1 MPTLYS
7 ARWVLPISSSA
18 ISDGALVVDGD
29 RIIAVGERAELS
41 QRFPDTAVR
50 DLGEAA
56 ILPGLVNAH
65 SHLELTCLRGFLDTE
80 ESNFFAWLR
89 KLTITRAKMSPED
102 LYVSAAWGAIEAL
115 RAGVTCVADAS
126 DSAYESMSALRDGGM
141 RGIVF
146 QESFGPDPR
155 LAAENFEALKAKVDR
170 LRERETDL
178 VRCGVSP
185 HAPYTVS
192 APQLEMIAGFALAE
206 NLPVMMHAAETTME
220 ASLLSE
226 GSGLFAEG
234 LANRG
239 IKWNAPGLST
249 IQYLNAL
256 GILQTRPLLAH
267 CINLDL
273 ADIQTLRDT
282 GSSVAHCPK
291 SNAKLAHGVA
301 PLASFLDAGVK
312 LGFGSDSVASNNS
325 CDLLE
330 EARFALLT
338 ARQAAAVNSPEITAA
353 QALEIATLGGARA
366 LGIEGKVGEL
376 REGLQADFAAVSLNG
391 THQIPSYE
399 SVSTLIFNSSGRD
412 VVLTVVAGREV
423 YRHGRVTTLDEDSL
437 REQMK
442 AIGTKLKAG

>member
-1 MPTLYS
+1 
-7 ARWVLPISSSA
+7 
-18 ISDGALVVDGD
+18 
-29 RIIAVGERAELS
+29 
-41 QRFPDTAVR
+41 
-50 DLGEAA
+50 
-56 ILPGLVNAH
+56 
-65 SHLELTCLRGFLDTE
+65 
-80 ESNFFAWLR
+80 
-89 KLTITRAKMSPED
+89 
-102 LYVSAAWGAIEAL
+102 
-115 RAGVTCVADAS
+115 
-126 DSAYESMSALRDGGM
+126 
-141 RGIVF
+141 
-146 QESFGPDPR
+146 
-155 LAAENFEALKAKVDR
+155 
-170 LRERETDL
+170 
-178 VRCGVSP
+178 
-185 HAPYTVS
+185 
-192 APQLEMIAGFALAE
+192 
-206 NLPVMMHAAETTME
+206 ME